1 MNNNRMTSPFLFF
14 SAVLAGLAVAMGAF
28 GAHGLRDSLSAEAM
42 KVYQTAVNYHMWHAL
57 GLGLIAFVHQQFPDV
72 KQLFWAGWLML
83 VGVIVFS
90 GSLYVLA
97 ISGIKWLGAITPIGG
112 VAFIVAWVLLAVFAY
127 SVTYQNNQT

>member
-1 MNNNRMTSPFLFF
+1 MTSPFLFF

-28 GAHGLRDSLSAEAM
+28 GAHGLRDTLSAEAM
-42 KVYQTAVNYHMWHAL
+42 NVYQTAVDYHMWHAL
-57 GLGLIAFVHQQFPDV
+57 GLGLIAMLHQQFMDS

-83 VGVIVFS
+83 AGVIVFS
-90 GSLYVLA
+90 GSLYILA

-112 VAFIVAWVLLAVFAY
+112 IAFIAAWVLLAVFAY